1 MRTKKFLILFG
12 LGMLT
17 GILLLTFMRT
27 LGLPTFET
35 FLTAVFGEDNIWALV
50 FSALLI
56 LLILISMFKMM
67 KKTDLTS

>member
-1 MRTKKFLILFG
+1 
-12 LGMLT
+12 MLT
-17 GILLLTFMRT
+17 GILLLTFMRA